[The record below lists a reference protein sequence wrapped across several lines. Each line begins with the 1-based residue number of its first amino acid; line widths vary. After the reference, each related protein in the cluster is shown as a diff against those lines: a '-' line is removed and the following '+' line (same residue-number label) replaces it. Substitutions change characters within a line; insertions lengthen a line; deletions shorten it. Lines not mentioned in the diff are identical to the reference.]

1 MPSTQSCD
9 VLVIGGGPAG
19 STTASFLARKGW
31 DVVVLERAK
40 FPREHVGESML
51 PFCYWIF
58 QELGILEEMSKRFV
72 RKPGVRF
79 LDVDGETATTW
90 CFNRKIHDASALS
103 FQVLRADFDDFLL
116 RHSEEEGATVHEET
130 RVEEVV
136 VGDGPDDGALVRAT
150 GPDGPVEFQARFV
163 VDASGRDTFLA
174 NRMKNK
180 VAHKEL
186 ERTALSTTYWAGA
199 KFEGGLEQGMIQ
211 IVYLGGEKQGW
222 IWAIPLG
229 TDRLSVGVVM
239 NTSYFRRRRQE
250 LKAEGVDDWQMALY
264 LSEVQ
269 ASPFTR
275 YILENATMKR
285 PLNYNGDYSYAVTKK
300 WGDNWALVGDAS
312 AFIDPIFS
320 SGVYMA
326 MQSARLLTDA
336 VDVRLSDGPEKGAAK
351 MEEVYE
357 RIVGAYGLV
366 DKLIRLFY
374 TPEALNFAQLGS
386 AEDAFDEHQ
395 HYENAIA
402 TYHYLIAGDFFEQH
416 SRYSQFVDTLKE
428 PTVFRRYKRYVID
441 RPAFSAPAAD
451 CEVPREQIFVPTL
464 AEHERRRAELDI

>member
-1 MPSTQSCD
+1 MTTDSCD

-19 STTASFLARKGW
+19 STTASFLARRGY
-31 DVVVLERAK
+31 DVTVLERAK

-58 QELGILEEMSKRFV
+58 EELGVLEEMAERFV

-79 LDVDGETATTW
+79 LDTDGTTATTW
-90 CFNRKIHDASALS
+90 CFRHKIFDPSALS

-116 RHSEEEGATVHEET
+116 HHSRKEGATVHEET
-130 RVEEVV
+130 KVDEVV
-136 VGDGPDDGALVRAT
+136 LSDEPDGRSTVRAT
-150 GPDGPVEFQARFV
+150 GPDGRREFSARFV
-163 VDASGRDTFLA
+163 VDASGRDTFIA
-174 NRMKNK
+174 NRMKKK

-186 ERTALSTTYWAGA
+186 ERTALSCSNWSGA
-199 KFEGGLEQGMIQ
+199 RYEGGLDEGMIQ
-211 IVYLGGEKQGW
+211 IVYLGGEQQGW
-222 IWAIPLG
+222 IWVIPLS

-239 NTSYFRRRRQE
+239 NTAYFRRQRSE
-250 LKAEGVDDWQMALY
+250 LKAKGVDDWQLALY
-264 LSEVQ
+264 LQELE

-275 YILENATMKR
+275 HILEGAQR
-285 PLNYNGDYSYAVTKK
+285 ERGLLYNGDYSYFVTQK
-300 WGDNWALVGDAS
+300 WGTNWALVGDAS

-326 MQSARLLTDA
+326 MQSARLLVDA
-336 VDVRLSDGPEKGAAK
+336 VDTRLSEGVDAGAKA
-351 MEEVYE
+351 METTYD

-386 AEDAFDEHQ
+386 AEGAFSEHQ

-416 SRYSQFVDTLKE
+416 SRYAGFVDTLKD
-428 PTVFRRYKRYVID
+428 PKLFRRYKKYVID
-441 RPAFSAPAAD
+441 RPTFAATS
-451 CEVPREQIFVPTL
+451 CEHPREQIFAATL
-464 AEHERRRAELDI
+464 ADHDRRRAELGI